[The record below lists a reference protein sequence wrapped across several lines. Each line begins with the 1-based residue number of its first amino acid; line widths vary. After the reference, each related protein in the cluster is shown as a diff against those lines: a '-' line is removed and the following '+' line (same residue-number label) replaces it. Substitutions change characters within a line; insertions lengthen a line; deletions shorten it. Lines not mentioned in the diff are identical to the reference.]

1 MSTFKSSILASQ
13 QTSVGERLGTAKFSI
28 YYKLQLPEQFN
39 KSGNV
44 WSNAVFSKYNIP
56 ISVVRD
62 SAYLTGAMLSI
73 TDKNIFLQTKSH
85 YRHYTT

>member
-13 QTSVGERLGTAKFSI
+13 QTSFGEHLNTPKFSTF
-28 YYKLQLPEQFN
+28 YKLQLPEQFN

-44 WSNAVFSKYNIP
+44 WSNAAFSKYNIP

-62 SAYLTGAMLSI
+62 SAYLTQAMLSI
-73 TDKNIFLQTKSH
+73 TDKYIFLQGKSH
-85 YRHYTT
+85 NRHHTT